1 MYNGCKNYIL
11 THTTCWQFL
20 TEPHN
25 SVGVRSNVFLVPMKQ
40 KKSSREISSCY
51 LNTNKKSI
59 FYIVYTKKKNYS
71 NLQFYKDA

>member
-40 KKSSREISSCY
+40 KKVLEKY
-51 LNTNKKSI
+51 LLVT
-59 FYIVYTKKKNYS
+59 
-71 NLQFYKDA
+71 